1 MKLETLSIDHIYA
14 WMQHFQ
20 LKETG
25 KFIGNCNSQTCN
37 RPMFCGQKHC
47 ENVENKIYAV
57 VVDIMIDLQQLCK
70 ISNFLDK
77 E

>member
-1 MKLETLSIDHIYA
+1 MIKTMKLETLSIDHIYA

-47 ENVENKIYAV
+47 VKLSKHMGKGKLVREYHKFAIC
-57 VVDIMIDLQQLCK
+57 Q
-70 ISNFLDK
+70 
-77 E
+77 